1 MIRQCTENDR
11 ANVLAF
17 ANEKPGENLFIIG
30 DIESFGICNETVQTW
45 VEEIEGKLEGIY
57 LKYRNNFVI
66 YSKSQNFDSK
76 EVANLIST
84 HDIKNI
90 NCLKKTADLLMPIL
104 QDEYTASQCYYCILK
119 SDQKLDSEC
128 ELCTDAREED
138 TKELANKL
146 SKIKEFHHDEKSA
159 LETVQRYFSEDNR
172 INIIMK
178 VDNEIAGSAT
188 TAVQSTT
195 AAMIGTVFTVE
206 KFRNRGIASKVVST
220 LCRRVL
226 SQNKECV
233 LFYDNP
239 KSGSIY
245 HLIVFETVDEWCL
258 FRKK

>member
-1 MIRQCTENDR
+1 MND
-11 ANVLAF
+11 
-17 ANEKPGENLFIIG
+17 
-30 DIESFGICNETVQTW
+30 
-45 VEEIEGKLEGIY
+45 
-57 LKYRNNFVI
+57 
-66 YSKSQNFDSK
+66 
-76 EVANLIST
+76 
-84 HDIKNI
+84 
-90 NCLKKTADLLMPIL
+90 KKTAAVIL
-104 QDEYTASQCYYCILK
+104 TVSLFLCLAGCAAGENKK
-119 SDQKLDSEC
+119 S
-128 ELCTDAREED
+128 TDAREED

-239 KSGSIY
+239 KAGSIY
-245 HLIVFETVDEWCL
+245 HRIGFETVDEWCL